1 MSNTVLYLLLSHLH
15 TNKKVSVSIYQ
26 VAYVTVVYVA
36 LTYIKLKNQALT
48 IPTYEMREKF

>member
-36 LTYIKLKNQALT
+36 LTYIKLKNQATT
-48 IPTYEMREKF
+48 IPTYEMKEKS